1 LINYVKYGVYYTIYL
16 VRDLSSRVQSGVR
29 DLPFRELADTFERIE
44 IITSRTQ
51 MTVLLVN
58 LFKKTPPEIIDRVI
72 YLLQGRLWPD
82 WKGLP
87 ELGVG
92 EKMLIK
98 AIALA
103 TQSTDSEVEKL
114 YKSLGDLGKAAE
126 KLKAM
131 YEEKMKKTN
140 VSILAFIPAKRELTV
155 NQVYETLTR
164 VALATGEGSRD
175 IKLKLLAGLLSDAS
189 PKEAK
194 YIVRFVEGRLR
205 LGIGDA
211 TIMDALA
218 IVYGGGAH
226 ARPIIERAYNLRA
239 DLGHVAKVLAIEG
252 LEALKKIKPQVG
264 IPIRPMLAERLND
277 PREMLKKVGGEAFVE
292 YKYDG
297 ERAQIHKAGDKVWIY
312 SRRLENITHQYPDVV
327 EYTRKYIKAKEAIVE
342 GEIVAYD
349 PDTGELRPF
358 QELMRRKRKH
368 DIHLAIK
375 EVPVKVFLFDL
386 LYVDGEDYT
395 MKPLPERRAKLL
407 EIIEQTDVF
416 QVAEYIKT
424 RDPEELEKFFL
435 KAIEEGAEGVM
446 IKALHRNAIYQ
457 AGTRGWL
464 WIKYKRDYKSE
475 MIDTVDLVVVG
486 AFYGRGRRGGK
497 FGALLMAAYNP
508 EKDVFETV
516 CKVGSGFKDED
527 IDKLP
532 EMLKP
537 YIIERKHPRVV
548 AKMEPDVWVTP
559 ALVAEI
565 IGAELTLSP
574 LHTCCLDVIKP
585 GVGISIRFPRFIRW
599 RPDKGPEDATTS
611 QELLEMYKRQLKKIT
626 V

>member
-1 LINYVKYGVYYTIYL
+1 MSVEQYRG
-16 VRDLSSRVQSGVR
+16 DM
-29 DLPFRELADTFERIE
+29 PFKEIAETFEKIE
-44 IITSRTQ
+44 MISSRTQ

-58 LFKKTPPEIIDRVI
+58 LFKRTPSEIIDRVVYI
-72 YLLQGRLWPD
+72 LQGRLWPD

-87 ELGVG
+87 ELGIG

-103 TQSTDSEVEKL
+103 THAKESEVESLFKT
-114 YKSLGDLGKAAE
+114 LGDLGKTAE
-126 KLKAM
+126 ALKRKA
-131 YEEKMKKTN
+131 EEKSAKM
-140 VSILAFIPAKRELTV
+140 VSILSFIPAKKELTV
-155 NQVYETLTR
+155 NHVYDTLVR
-164 VALATGEGSRD
+164 IAMAQGEGSRD
-175 IKLKLLAGLLSDAS
+175 IKLKLLAGLLTDAS

-205 LGIGDA
+205 VGIGDA

-226 ARPIIERAYNLRA
+226 ARPIIERAYNLRS
-239 DLGHVAKVLAIEG
+239 DLGLIAKIIATQGIDAIRN
-252 LEALKKIKPQVG
+252 IKPQVG
-264 IPIRPMLAERLND
+264 VPIRPMLAERLND
-277 PREMLKKVGGEAFVE
+277 PKEMLQKVGGKAYIE

-297 ERAQIHKAGDKVWIY
+297 ERAQIHKAGDKIWIF

-327 EYTRKYIKAKEAIVE
+327 NYAKKYIKANEAIVE

-349 PDTGELRPF
+349 PETGELRPF
-358 QELMRRKRKH
+358 QELMHRKRKH
-368 DIHLAIK
+368 DIHVAIK
-375 EVPVKVFLFDL
+375 EYPVKVFLFDL

-395 MKPLPERRAKLL
+395 NKPLPERRKKLK
-407 EIIEQTDVF
+407 EIIDETDVF
-416 QVAEYIKT
+416 QIAQFIET
-424 RDPEELEKFFL
+424 DDPMELEKFFL
-435 KAIEEGAEGVM
+435 KAIEDGAEGVM
-446 IKALHRNAIYQ
+446 VKALHKNAIYQ
-457 AGTRGWL
+457 AGVRGWL

-475 MIDTVDLVVVG
+475 MTDTVDLVVVG
-486 AFYGRGRRGGK
+486 AFYGKGRRGGK
-497 FGALLMAAYNP
+497 YGALLMAAYDP
-508 EKDVFETV
+508 ERDVFETV

-527 IDKLP
+527 LDALP

-548 AKMEPDVWVTP
+548 AKMQPDVWVTP

-574 LHTCCLDVIKP
+574 LHTCCLDKVKP

-599 RPDKGPEDATTS
+599 RPDKGPEDATTTK
-611 QELLEMYKRQLKKIT
+611 ELLEMYMRQLKKIT
-626 V
+626 A

>member
-1 LINYVKYGVYYTIYL
+1 MSVTEQVPYKG
-16 VRDLSSRVQSGVR
+16 DM
-29 DLPFRELADTFERIE
+29 PFRELADTFERIE
-44 IITSRTQ
+44 LISSRTQ

-58 LFKKTPPEIIDRVI
+58 LFKKTPPEIIDRVV
-72 YLLQGRLWPD
+72 YLLQGKLWPD

-87 ELGVG
+87 ELGIG

-103 TQSTDSEVEKL
+103 TQSKESEVETL
-114 YKSLGDLGKAAE
+114 YKSLGDLGRATERLKQKAE
-126 KLKAM
+126 KVLA
-131 YEEKMKKTN
+131 KT
-140 VSILAFIPAKRELTV
+140 VSILSFVSVKKELTV
-155 NQVYETLTR
+155 NQVYDTLAR
-164 VALATGEGSRD
+164 VALAQGEGSRD
-175 IKLKLLAGLLSDAS
+175 IKLRLLAGLISDAS

-226 ARPIIERAYNLRA
+226 TRPIIERAYNLRA
-239 DLGHVAKVLAIEG
+239 DLGNVAKILATQGIET
-252 LEALKKIKPQVG
+252 LKNIKPQVG
-264 IPIRPMLAERLND
+264 IPIRPMLAERLSD
-277 PREMLKKVGGEAFVE
+277 PSEILRKAGGKAFVE

-297 ERAQIHKAGDKVWIY
+297 ERAQIHKSGDEIWIF
-312 SRRLENITHQYPDVV
+312 SRRLENITKQYPDVV
-327 EYTRKYIKAKEAIVE
+327 EYARKYIKAEEAIVE

-349 PDTGELRPF
+349 PETGELRPF
-358 QELMRRKRKH
+358 QELMHRKRKH
-368 DIHLAIK
+368 DIHVAIK
-375 EVPVKVFLFDL
+375 EYPVKVYLFDL
-386 LYVDGEDYT
+386 LYADGEDYT
-395 MKPLPERRAKLL
+395 LKPLPERRAKLK
-407 EIIEQTDVF
+407 EVIEETDVL
-416 QVAEYIKT
+416 QLAEYIET
-424 RDPEELEKFFL
+424 DDPEELEKFFL
-435 KAIEEGAEGVM
+435 KAIEEGGEGVM
-446 IKALHRNAIYQ
+446 VKALHKNAIYQ

-497 FGALLMAAYNP
+497 FGALLMASYNP

-527 IDKLP
+527 LDKLP

-537 YIIERKHPRVV
+537 YILERRHPRVV
-548 AKMEPDVWVTP
+548 ARLEPDVWVTP

-574 LHTCCLDVIKP
+574 LHTCCIDKIKP

-611 QELLEMYKRQLKKIT
+611 QELLEMYKRQLKKVT
-626 V
+626 VK